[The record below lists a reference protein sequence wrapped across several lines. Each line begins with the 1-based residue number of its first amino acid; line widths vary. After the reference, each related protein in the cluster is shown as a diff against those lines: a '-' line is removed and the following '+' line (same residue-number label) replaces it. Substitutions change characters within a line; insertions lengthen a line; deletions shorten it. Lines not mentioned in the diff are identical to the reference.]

1 MPLFR
6 NSEIFSKL
14 LYECMK
20 KVPGRDLQM
29 LISAR
34 DLTTSRYKSPPED
47 VTNYLGALDQV
58 EKDLAAKLAPHWSE
72 QLLDK
77 ILKIQTSDILGKNI
91 VTYFIDS
98 SNFEM
103 PLCTS

>member
-1 MPLFR
+1 
-6 NSEIFSKL
+6 
-14 LYECMK
+14 MK

-47 VTNYLGALDQV
+47 VTNYLGALEKV
-58 EKDLAAKLAPHWSE
+58 EKELAAKLAPHWSE
-72 QLLDK
+72 ELLDK

-91 VTYFIDS
+91 FTS
-98 SNFEM
+98 LSLSNFET
-103 PLCTS
+103 LSFTSWI

>member
-1 MPLFR
+1 
-6 NSEIFSKL
+6 
-14 LYECMK
+14 
-20 KVPGRDLQM
+20 M

-77 ILKIQTSDILGKNI
+77 ILKIQESDILGKGI
-91 VTYFIDS
+91 VTS
-98 SNFEM
+98 LTLSNFEM